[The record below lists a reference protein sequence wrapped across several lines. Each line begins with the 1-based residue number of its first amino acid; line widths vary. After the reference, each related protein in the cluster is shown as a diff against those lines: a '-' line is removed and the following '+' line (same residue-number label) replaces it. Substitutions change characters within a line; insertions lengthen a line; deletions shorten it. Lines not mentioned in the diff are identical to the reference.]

1 MEAQATQLETGTYEI
16 LRNRLQKSS
25 ADLRQRL
32 DALNTERKQVF
43 GAVDTRLL
51 GTGRITTDNNC
62 VPWDMV
68 PVGRRFLFGYNV
80 VLGLKAEPDLADVFG
95 VYEYAEHD
103 FRPQGL
109 ELLQTPQFL
118 EEFRNL
124 YRYYK
129 NTQFVKFAQIGT
141 HLFMVFRIGKSATDV
156 KTFKWLLQGDTLT
169 YLDNR
174 SDHEY
179 TFPPQHEF
187 QWKRAT
193 RDMQRGGKHPHV
205 SIEDKVFVETIG
217 GDLTIKVEDNT
228 ATGQGILSEPVDNK
242 DQTLDD
248 SEIYY
253 AVIGNLILLKIRPY
267 QEQQYRYF
275 IFNHRLQQAQRLD
288 ALADACVLL
297 PDGQGLIFPHGFY
310 LQTGDNKLFDNGLRD
325 MLFEKRLASPNG
337 EDFLYVFYNR
347 ESGAYLLLSY
357 NRIAQRVDNPIV
369 CHGYALF
376 ENGELCYFRADDEP
390 KKHHAVQIWQTPYTG
405 PDFQLPVTSDSYLY
419 KLGNKE
425 IVRAMSEVQEVLTLT
440 GKDDSYAGLY
450 LDLIRQTTALT
461 DSYHWLREPAAQA
474 LAEPLTE
481 IRQTASAA
489 VAEFEKVQSIRKNTS
504 QQTQTVFQKADDL
517 ASRIRRAAPDT
528 VTEFVQLLG
537 ELRAVRGEVISL
549 KELRY
554 VEAPAVEA
562 HAATLETLSKEV
574 ATHTVEF
581 LLKPDALAPYATR
594 VQTIEE
600 GVAQVQKTVEADQR
614 EQETAAIAQELELL
628 IEVVSNLPIPDP
640 TQTTAIIDNISAVYA
655 RFNQIRA
662 ALKRRRQALAGTEAQ
677 AEFTAQL
684 KLLDQALTNYLDLA
698 DAPAKCDEYLT
709 KLMVQLEELEGKF
722 PDFDQFLSQLAT
734 KREQVYEAFESK
746 KVALVAARNQ
756 RATALLQSAE
766 RLLKAVQTRLGRLES
781 VADINGY
788 FAADLMVEKVR
799 GTMEELR
806 KLGDAVKA
814 DDVQSRLK
822 TLREDAVRQLR
833 DRADLYADGGQTLKF
848 GSHAFTVN
856 TQPLDL
862 TVVLRDGDLHYHLTG
877 TNFFQKITD
886 PALLSAR
893 PVWEQTVVS
902 ENEEVYRAEF
912 LAWRLLQA
920 AQHPTPANPEVGR
933 AAVLSV
939 AELSHLSQPELL
951 AYVQQFMASRY
962 AEGYLKGVHDHDA
975 TLLLTALVRLTRTAD
990 LLRYPAETRAAASL
1004 FWLRFCHPDQRAH
1017 WERQLQGIGV
1027 LLQVFP
1033 DSQEFDTLKTELQ
1046 TAVEAFAQQTSLFTP
1061 DQVAEAGDY
1070 LFHELTH
1077 TGSFIIAAEAA
1088 ELYQQFQK
1096 SLQERQATELF
1107 QQSVAGL
1114 RDQPAAQ
1121 LALVRQWLQA
1131 YLRQAPA
1138 AGSLTDFCLET
1149 AVLLVTDTYDPARVV
1164 HTPLRETLAG
1174 FQGAHPCIST
1184 PDTPNTPDGKAAAP
1198 TYHLD
1203 FPNFRRRLLHYD
1215 RTTVPQFEAFQETKK
1230 QLLAQATQEL
1240 RLEDFRP
1247 RVLTSFVRNQLIDKV
1262 YLPLI
1267 GANLAKQI
1275 GAAGEGKR
1283 TDLMGLLLLI
1293 SPPGYGKTTLME
1305 YVANRLGLIFMKING
1320 PAIGH
1325 AVTSVDPAQ
1334 APNAGARQEL
1344 EKLNLAFEMGDNV
1357 MIYVD
1362 DIQHCHPEF
1371 LQKFISLCDAQRK
1384 IEGVYQGRTRTY
1396 DFRGRKVAVVM
1407 AGNPYTESGDVFQ
1420 LPDMLA
1426 NRADI
1431 YNLGDILTAGSEE
1444 AFRLSYLENA
1454 LTSNTAL
1461 ARLATQSPQD
1471 VPALI
1476 RLAETGQS
1484 EGVSFEGNHT
1494 PEELNEYVAVLQ
1506 KLLRLRDVVARVNAA
1521 YIASAAQADA
1531 YRTEPPFKLQGSYR
1545 NMNKLA
1551 EKVRPVMNDQ
1561 EITDLLAAHY
1571 ESEAQTLTSATEANL
1586 LKLREL
1592 LGWLT
1597 PTEEARWQEIK
1608 ATFRDNLRNSGAGQL
1623 LQMLDKL
1630 ESIAG
1635 GLSGIREV
1643 LKGT

>member
-1 MEAQATQLETGTYEI
+1 MEQLETGTYEI
-16 LRNRLQKSS
+16 LRNRLLKSS
-25 ADLRQRL
+25 TDLRQRL
-32 DALNTERKQVF
+32 DKLNAERKQVF
-43 GAVDTRLL
+43 GAVDTRLI
-51 GTGRITTDNNC
+51 GTGRITTENNC

-68 PVGRRFLFGYNV
+68 PVGQRFIFGYNV
-80 VLGLKAEPDLADVFG
+80 TLGLKAEPDLADVFG
-95 VYEYAEHD
+95 VYEYTEHD
-103 FRPQGL
+103 FRPLGL
-109 ELLQTPQFL
+109 ELLQNPQFL

-129 NTQFVKFAQIGT
+129 NTQFVKFAVLGT
-141 HLFMVFRIGKSATDV
+141 HLFMVFRVGKSASDV

-193 RDMQRGGKHPHV
+193 RDMQRGGKHPHI

-228 ATGQGILSEPVDNK
+228 STGQGILSEPVDDK

-248 SEIYY
+248 SEIYF
-253 AVIGNLILLKIRPY
+253 AVVGNLILLKIRPY

-275 IFNHRLQQAQRLD
+275 IFNFKLKTAQRLD

-310 LQTGDNKLFDNGLRD
+310 LQTGDNKLFDNGLRE
-325 MLFEKRLASPNG
+325 MLFEKRVVSPNG
-337 EDFLYVFYNR
+337 EDFLYVFYNKDQ
-347 ESGAYLLLSY
+347 GTYLLLSY

-390 KKHHAVQIWQTPYTG
+390 KKHHAVQIWQTPYTA
-405 PDFQLPVTSDSYLY
+405 PDFELPVTSDSYLY

-440 GKDDSYAGLY
+440 SKDDSYAGLY

-461 DSYHWLREPAAQA
+461 DAYHWLREPAAQA
-474 LAEPLTE
+474 LAEPLGE
-481 IRQTASAA
+481 IRQTATAA
-489 VAEFEKVQSIRKNTS
+489 VEEFEKVQSIRKNTA
-504 QQTQTVFQKADDL
+504 QQTQTVFQRADEL
-517 ASRIRRAAPDT
+517 VGRIRRSAPDT

-537 ELRAVRGEVISL
+537 ELRGVRGEVIFL
-549 KELRY
+549 KEVRY
-554 VEAPAVEA
+554 VELPAVEK
-562 HAATLETLSKEV
+562 HANDLEALSKEV
-574 ATHTVEF
+574 ATQTVDF
-581 LLKPDALAPYATR
+581 LLKADALLPYAQR
-594 VQTIEE
+594 VQAIAD
-600 GVAQVQKTVEADQR
+600 GVEQVQKTVEADQR
-614 EQETAAIAQELELL
+614 EQESAAVAQELELL

-640 TQTTAIIDNISAVYA
+640 TQTTAIIDNISTVYA

-684 KLLDQALTNYLDLA
+684 KLLEQALTNYLDLA
-698 DAPAKCDEYLT
+698 DTPAKCDEYQT

-722 PDFDQFLSQLAT
+722 PDFDQFIEQLT
-734 KREQVYEAFESK
+734 TRREQVVEAFESK
-746 KVALVAARNQ
+746 KTALVAARNQ

-766 RLLKAVQTRLGRLES
+766 RLLKAVQSRLARLES

-788 FAADLMVEKVR
+788 FAADVMVEKVR
-799 GTMEELR
+799 QTAQELLG
-806 KLGDAVKA
+806 LGDSVKA
-814 DDVQSRLK
+814 DDVLSRLK

-833 DRADLYADGGQTLKF
+833 DRADLFADGGQTLKF
-848 GSHAFTVN
+848 GPHAFTVN
-856 TQPLDL
+856 TQPLEL
-862 TVVLRDGDLHYHLTG
+862 TVVLRDDALHYHLTG

-886 PALLSAR
+886 PALLAAR

-902 ENEEVYRAEF
+902 ENQDVYRAEF
-912 LAWRLLQA
+912 LAWRILQA
-920 AQHPTPANPEVGR
+920 AQHPAPADAEAGR
-933 AAVLSV
+933 PAVLSV
-939 AELSHLSQPELL
+939 TELGHLSAAELL
-951 AYVQQFMASRY
+951 AYVQQFMAARY
-962 AEGYLKGVHDHDA
+962 QEGYLKGVHDHDA
-975 TLLLTALVRLTRTAD
+975 ALLLTALVRLTRTAD
-990 LLRYPAETRAAASL
+990 LLRYPADTRAAAAL
-1004 FWLRFCHPDQRAH
+1004 YWLRFADPDQRAH

-1033 DSQEFDTLKTELQ
+1033 DSQEFDELKTELQ
-1046 TAVEAFAQQTSLFTP
+1046 AAVDTFAQQTGLFTLG
-1061 DQVAEAGDY
+1061 QVAEAGDY

-1077 TGSFIIAAEAA
+1077 TGTFIIAAEAA

-1096 SLQERQATELF
+1096 QLQERQATELF
-1107 QQSVAGL
+1107 QQSVTGL
-1114 RDQPAAQ
+1114 QDQPAAQ
-1121 LALVRQWLQA
+1121 LPLIRQWLQA

-1138 AGSLTDFCLET
+1138 AATLSDFCNEC
-1149 AVLLVTDTYDPARVV
+1149 AVLLLTGTYDSARVV
-1164 HTPLRETLAG
+1164 HTPLRETLSG
-1174 FQGAHPCIST
+1174 FQGSHPRIVT
-1184 PDTPNTPDGKAAAP
+1184 PENPSPQDPKAP
-1198 TYHLD
+1198 TPSYHLN
-1203 FPNFRRRLLHYD
+1203 FPDFRRRLLHYD
-1215 RTTVPQFEAFQETKK
+1215 RVLVPQFEQFQELKK
-1230 QLLAQATQEL
+1230 QLLVRAAQEL

-1275 GAAGEGKR
+1275 GTAGEGKR

-1362 DIQHCHPEF
+1362 DIQHCNPEF

-1384 IEGVYQGRTRTY
+1384 IEGVYEGRARTY

-1431 YNLGDILTAGSEE
+1431 YNLGDILSTGSEE

-1454 LTSNTAL
+1454 LTSNAAL
-1461 ARLATQSPQD
+1461 GRLATQSPQD

-1476 RLAETGQS
+1476 RLAETGQQDGLS
-1484 EGVSFEGNHT
+1484 LEGNHS

-1531 YRTEPPFKLQGSYR
+1531 YRNEPPFKLQGSYR

-1597 PTEEARWQEIK
+1597 PAEETRWQEIK

-1643 LKGT
+1643 LKRG